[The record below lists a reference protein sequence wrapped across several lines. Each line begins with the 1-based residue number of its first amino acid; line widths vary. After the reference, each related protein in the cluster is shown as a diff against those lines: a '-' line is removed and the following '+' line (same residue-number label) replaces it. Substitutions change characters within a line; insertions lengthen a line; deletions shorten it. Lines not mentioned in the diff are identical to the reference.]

1 MADDRASPPDHDE
14 DLHRS
19 SVGIAILRIW
29 CGLWLLLSVQPKL
42 PLTGWS
48 AWTFPAELEQ
58 AVQEFAQYGA
68 LDIYQPALETVG
80 RHPQFFS
87 CLIVFAET
95 MVGILLLLG
104 LFTRVAATGAIFLGL
119 NYLLATARIHRA
131 YVGLNLWIIVT
142 GVLMLLGRGGRH
154 YALDKLFRGSS
165 PRPTADA

>member
-29 CGLWLLLSVQPKL
+29 CGLWLLL
-42 PLTGWS
+42 
-48 AWTFPAELEQ
+48 PAELEQ